1 MDQLRKEEARL
12 TEEIKA
18 AVENTQDLAISNY
31 KTFILTSEC
40 SREIFREFKE
50 TEQKLDSL
58 VDHLPLF
65 SDACQK
71 FINKSHEINAERR
84 LNSITLKKNDQLLE
98 ILELP
103 QLMDAC
109 IKAGRYEDALEL
121 ASHVQRMGQKHEN
134 IAIIREIVKSIEGS
148 WHTMLLQLLGQLKTD
163 LQLPKCLQVFG
174 YLRRMQ
180 AFSNSDLKLKFL
192 QARDAWLNGLLAG
205 IPNTDRQLID

>member
-180 AFSNSDLKLKFL
+180 AFSNSDQKLKFL

-205 IPNTDRQLID
+205 IPNTDRELID

>member
-205 IPNTDRQLID
+205 IPNTDRELID

>member
-84 LNSITLKKNDQLLE
+84 LNSITLKKNDHLLE

-205 IPNTDRQLID
+205 IPNTDRELID